1 MWRKFIINSQIFSS
15 CWRTI
20 VEDKVGTGPLLVWS
34 VNRVD
39 KWKKWWS
46 ISTDKLFLCPS
57 VPNKEGF
64 QNSTAPA
71 KRMESVPY
79 HELTESAV
87 LSWKPSWAGR
97 LILNILLFY
106 GPPFDVSTRQ
116 VSTSPDLQVFVPVY
130 DKISPNKIRPRPSLL
145 QTMVSASS
153 DAGGWHQPHSPALMP
168 RDVFIGVL
176 FCHDCCIFQ
185 GELEAERN
193 V

>member
-20 VEDKVGTGPLLVWS
+20 VEDKIGTGPLLVWP

-39 KWKKWWS
+39 KWKNGEAFQL
-46 ISTDKLFLCPS
+46 INCFFAHPFLIRR
-57 VPNKEGF
+57 VFK
-64 QNSTAPA
+64 TPA
-71 KRMESVPY
+71 KRMEFHIMKLLSAALLKA
-79 HELTESAV
+79 ELS
-87 LSWKPSWAGR
+87 R

-145 QTMVSASS
+145 SHPMPGSR
-153 DAGGWHQPHSPALMP
+153 GWHGPGLQFAAFRQPTLDVMWWHC
-168 RDVFIGVL
+168 DVFIWIL
-176 FCHDCCIFQ
+176 FCHDGLLQIY
-185 GELEAERN
+185 
-193 V
+193 

>member
-1 MWRKFIINSQIFSS
+1 MFRFLAA
-15 CWRTI
+15 
-20 VEDKVGTGPLLVWS
+20 VEEQSLKIRSGPDPKLVCWS

-71 KRMESVPY
+71 KRMEPVPY
-79 HELTESAV
+79 HELTERCSV
-87 LSWKPSWAGR
+87 LLKAELSR

-106 GPPFDVSTRQ
+106 GPLFDVSTRQ
-116 VSTSPDLQVFVPVY
+116 VSTSSDLQVFVPVY

-153 DAGGWHQPHSPALMP
+153 DAG
-168 RDVFIGVL
+168 
-176 FCHDCCIFQ
+176 
-185 GELEAERN
+185 
-193 V
+193 